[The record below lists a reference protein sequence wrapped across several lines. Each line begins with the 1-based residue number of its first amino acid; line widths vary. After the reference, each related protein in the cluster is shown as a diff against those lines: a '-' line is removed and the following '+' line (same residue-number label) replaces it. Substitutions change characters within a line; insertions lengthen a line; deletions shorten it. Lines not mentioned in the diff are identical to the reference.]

1 MMLEELGRFYFQQGL
16 RYVKDKRITLAV
28 TVLEKA
34 AVLRE
39 SDWKIR
45 NVLGLCYYRLGDFS
59 KSKEVWEQS
68 LFQSPEENPAARYL
82 EDLQRED
89 FFTLSQKYNKALELA
104 RSGKYKQAEQLLRQ
118 KELLCFSFV
127 SFTNLLGL
135 CLYGR
140 GKKQKA
146 LRVWLRALSLD
157 RENPFTLKY
166 LLDDFTKT
174 KTNRGLGRCFQGFFN
189 RKA

>member
-16 RYVKDKRITLAV
+16 RCVKDKRITLAV

-59 KSKEVWEQS
+59 KSKEAWEQS
-68 LFQSPEENPAARYL
+68 LLQSPEENPAARYL
-82 EDLQRED
+82 EYLQREG
-89 FFTLSQKYNKALELA
+89 FSFLSQKYNEALELA
-104 RSGKYKQAEQLLRQ
+104 RSGKYKQAEQILVQ

-135 CLYGR
+135 CL
-140 GKKQKA
+140 K
-146 LRVWLRALSLD
+146 
-157 RENPFTLKY
+157 NILKMP
-166 LLDDFTKT
+166 
-174 KTNRGLGRCFQGFFN
+174 GLAGILPMLTS
-189 RKA
+189 